1 MPHLDLRSSD
11 LRARRNSYTQES
23 AFVRESPDANSVT
36 SWPASTRPSASS
48 DTTHSMPP

>member
-1 MPHLDLRSSD
+1 MSALG
-11 LRARRNSYTQES
+11 AISYTQASS

-36 SWPASTRPSASS
+36 SWPASTSPSASS